1 MPSSTRGCE
10 TLRLNASLCAA
21 RTRGGVA
28 LPFNLLLIEPRHLRS
43 DTSRL
48 GDLYAIAS
56 GHHAKDAAMDLMIS
70 SILSKST
77 LLHTSK
83 SSDCTLRLAE
93 NTKFNKD
100 LRSVDPLQLSSTQRY
115 IPLAMNQ
122 FGLRGPHFEA
132 MLLEHASL
140 LIKRSSGCSLL

>member
-21 RTRGGVA
+21 RTRGGGVA

-70 SILSKST
+70 SNLSKST

-83 SSDCTLRLAE
+83 SFDYTLRLAE
-93 NTKFNKD
+93 NT
-100 LRSVDPLQLSSTQRY
+100 
-115 IPLAMNQ
+115 
-122 FGLRGPHFEA
+122 
-132 MLLEHASL
+132 
-140 LIKRSSGCSLL
+140 